1 MRARTLWAGFV
12 VAVLIAACTTT
23 TGVVRTVAAI
33 VSEPPAVVAPRESA
47 RRGEATS
54 SVTIVNDS
62 GEYLSGVYFR
72 AAGATAWGTNHL
84 SASGGGIASGRTG
97 EVMVPIGTGTVR
109 FAFLGGDQL
118 FYVDVDG
125 SFAAGATYDVDLKPN
140 YLVGGQRL
148 PYNYL
153 TSYGYLSG
161 PYWYL
166 D

>member
-1 MRARTLWAGFV
+1 MRARTLWAGFA

-33 VSEPPAVVAPRESA
+33 VSEPPSVAAPRTT
-47 RRGEATS
+47 RRDATA
-54 SVTIVNDS
+54 SVMIANQT

-72 AAGATAWGTNHL
+72 QAGATAWGADHL
-84 SASGGGIASGRTG
+84 SASGGAIAPGMTR
-97 EVMVPIGTGTVR
+97 EVVVPVGAGTVR
-109 FAFLGGDQL
+109 FAFIDGDQP
-118 FYVDVDG
+118 FYVEVEG

-140 YLVGGQRL
+140 YLVSGRHM
-148 PYNYL
+148 PYHYL